1 MTSDSRTPEDIERD
15 IEREREAMRANINT
29 LQRKFSMDGIMNDVS
44 DMLRGRSSEIGRVA
58 KETLGRNPAAVA
70 MIGAGV
76 AWLMLGKGG
85 FDRASGAASG
95 AASADRHGFGSARSG
110 SSHRSTGSRHA
121 MGGSGMQADDMAWL
135 ADDWDGDDDWNRCQ
149 SGGGITGAV
158 KRGASSVI
166 DTARDAVEAV
176 RDRASRLTD
185 RLSHGTED
193 LSDTA
198 RERVVSA
205 RRAAYDAQRT
215 AREALRKGAHAATG
229 AFENQP
235 LVVGALAMAVGAGIG
250 ASLPRTRVEDRTLGS
265 SSDTLVAE
273 AQRIFNEEVHKARQS
288 LEETG
293 AGAHGVKTPDRAA
306 GQTGGLVTPV

>member
-1 MTSDSRTPEDIERD
+1 MTSDSRTPEEIERD

-44 DMLRGRSSEIGRVA
+44 DMLRGRSSDIGRVA
-58 KETLGRNPAAVA
+58 KETLGRNPVAVA

-76 AWLMLGKGG
+76 AWLMLSKGG
-85 FDRASGAASG
+85 SNGASSG
-95 AASADRHGFGSARSG
+95 ASADRYGFGSARSG
-110 SSHRSTGSRHA
+110 SSHRSTGSRDA

-135 ADDWDGDDDWNRCQ
+135 HDDWDGDDDWNRSQ
-149 SGGGITGAV
+149 GGGITGAV
-158 KRGASSVI
+158 KRGASNMM
-166 DTARDAVEAV
+166 DTAKDAVDAV

-185 RLSHGTED
+185 RLSHGTD
-193 LSDTA
+193 GLSDTA

-205 RRAAYDAQRT
+205 RRAAHDAQRT
-215 AREALRKGAHAATG
+215 AREALHKGANAATD

-273 AQRIFNEEVHKARQS
+273 AQRIFKEEVHKARQS

-293 AGAHGVKTPDRAA
+293 AGAHGDTTPARAA